1 MPLAPQ
7 GDRRASGAPVAT
19 RTVNPR
25 LPLRRPRMPSPS
37 PTLPTEGPPLAGS
50 GRSRRRRA
58 AGVVAMCL
66 AIVATAAAWSAPA
79 PTDAATNYLLMPRSE
94 LLARPTSGT
103 AWSAM
108 KSVADAGLGTASL
121 CNQDEDHHLR
131 TLAAALVYARTGT
144 SSYKTKATTGIM
156 TAIKTQT
163 VGCSNATLALGRQ
176 LAAYVLAADFIDLAG
191 TNDSTFRSFL
201 TGIRKKDIGGHS
213 VWDSLEDTH
222 RFSANNWGA
231 HAGAS
236 RIAASLY
243 LGDTADV
250 SIATRVARGFLGDRA
265 QYAGFTHKL
274 SSTDLSWAC
283 GTASTYT
290 PVNPDCT
297 KSGIDVDGA
306 IVADISRAGSLTWPP
321 GSTAISYQV
330 DTIAAV
336 GLQLELLYRSGYTG
350 AWDWSSSALKRAA
363 ELVQRSAASGGDGW
377 NETNASSQ
385 IPWLLNVRYG
395 TFLPTRSVAMGRG
408 IGFASW
414 LWGSGVGTTT
424 PPPSPGP
431 APVTSTPWVR
441 LSTTSTATTYGVPVV
456 IGWGLASTSAGL
468 SRYQLQV
475 QRDGGAWSTASLT
488 SSTATTHRLT
498 LGLGSEYLVRV
509 RAIDRAGQVGSWTTS
524 APVAGLRADDASSSL
539 RWSGSW
545 TTRSASG
552 FIGGKAHRSHIRD
565 SSVTYTFR
573 GTSIAWF
580 GAKSTDMGKA
590 WVDIDGK
597 YVTTVDLYA
606 SSSRTRRIVF
616 AATLPDGE
624 HTIRIRVVGT
634 SGRPYVY
641 VDGFY
646 SIDPD

>member
-1 MPLAPQ
+1 MPLAPK
-7 GDRRASGAPVAT
+7 GDRRESGAPVAT

-37 PTLPTEGPPLAGS
+37 PALPSEGPPLVG
-50 GRSRRRRA
+50 SRRTRRGRA

-66 AIVATAAAWSAPA
+66 AIVATASAWSAPA

-94 LLARPTSGT
+94 LLARPTSGS
-103 AWSAM
+103 AWTAM
-108 KSVADAGLGTASL
+108 KSVADASLGTANL
-121 CNQDEDHHLR
+121 CDQDEDHHLR

-144 SSYKTKATTGIM
+144 SSYKTKATSGIM
-156 TAIKTQT
+156 AAIKTQT
-163 VGCSNATLALGRQ
+163 VGCGNATLALGRQ

-213 VWDSLEDTH
+213 IWDSLEDTH

-243 LGDTADV
+243 LGDSADV
-250 SIATRVARGFLGDRA
+250 SIAARVARGFLGERG
-265 QYAGFTHKL
+265 QYAFSHKL

-283 GTASTYT
+283 GSASSFT
-290 PVNPDCT
+290 PVNPACT
-297 KSGIDVDGA
+297 KSGINLDGA
-306 IVADISRAGSLTWPP
+306 IPVDISRAGSLTWPP
-321 GSTAISYQV
+321 GDTAISYQV
-330 DTIAAV
+330 DTIAAM
-336 GLQLELLYRSGYTG
+336 GLQLELLYRSGYTS
-350 AWDWSSSALKRAA
+350 AWAWSSSALKRAA
-363 ELVQRSAASGGDGW
+363 QLVQRSKASGGQGW
-377 NETNASSQ
+377 NESNASSQ

-456 IGWGLASTSAGL
+456 LGWGLASTSAGL

-475 QRDGGAWSTASLT
+475 QRDGGAWTTVRLAG
-488 SSTATTHRLT
+488 STATTHRMT

-509 RAIDRAGQVGSWTTS
+509 RAIDRAGQVGAWKTS
-524 APVAGLRADDASSSL
+524 PPVAGRRADDASSAL

-552 FIGGKAHRSHIRD
+552 FIGGKAHRSHVRQ
-565 SSVTYTFR
+565 SSVTYSFR
-573 GTSIAWF
+573 GTSIAWI
-580 GAKSTDMGKA
+580 GARSSDLGQA

-597 YVTTVDLYA
+597 YVTTVNLYA
-606 SSSRTRRIVF
+606 SSSRTRQILF
-616 AATLPDGE
+616 ARTLPDGD

-646 SIDPD
+646 SVDPD